1 MLMNIGA
8 FGLYLCLFLALY
20 FEVFLLISFFE
31 KRPAAKTKTHPKNF
45 PHVSMVVPCWNEERT
60 LGGTVRS
67 LLALDYPKGKL
78 EIIIVDDGSTD
89 GTRAIAESFV
99 QHSQSARAVRFFH
112 KENGG
117 KYTAL
122 NLGIRNSKS
131 DIVGC
136 LDADSFVNEDALIEA
151 VKRFESDVSIMAI
164 TPTMKVYRPR
174 KMIELMQSVEY
185 TFGIFYKKM
194 FDNISAVSVLPG
206 PFSLYRKEVFAK
218 IGPFRHAHN
227 TEDMEIAFRMH
238 AHGLKIA
245 NAHTAFVYT
254 TVPKTIRSL
263 FKQRVRWSQGFLE
276 NSRDYRYMYFNPRFG
291 NFGMLALPLGLTA
304 FCAGL
309 YMAGYAFYSIL
320 NTTVTHLL
328 DLRATGIPIHIP
340 SLSQFGWFYLNTSS
354 LSLLVVIT
362 FLFMITSILLGQR
375 ISNTSLSPKAFISY
389 FALFGFI
396 APLWLARAVWGA
408 AWSREASWR

>member
-1 MLMNIGA
+1 MNIGA
-8 FGLYLCLFLALY
+8 FGVYLCLFFALY

-45 PHVSMVVPCWNEERT
+45 PSVSMVVPCWNEERT
-60 LGGTVRS
+60 LSNTVQS
-67 LLALDYPKGKL
+67 LLALDYPQGKL
-78 EIIIVDDGSTD
+78 EIIIVDDGSAD
-89 GTRAIAESFV
+89 GTRTIAESFV
-99 QHSQSARAVRFFH
+99 QQSHSARAVRFFH

-151 VKRFESDVSIMAI
+151 VKHFESDGSIMAI
-164 TPTMKVYRPR
+164 TPAMKVYRPR
-174 KMIELMQSVEY
+174 TMIELMQSVEY

-194 FDNISAVSVLPG
+194 FDNIAAVSVLPG
-206 PFSLYRKEVFAK
+206 PFSLYRKEVFVK

-254 TVPKTIRSL
+254 TVPKTIRTL

-276 NSRDYRYMYFNPRFG
+276 NSRDYRHMYFNPRFG

-309 YMAGYAFYSIL
+309 YTAGYALYTIL
-320 NTTVTHLL
+320 DAILMRVL
-328 DLRATGIPIHIP
+328 DLRATGIPLHAP

-354 LSLLVVIT
+354 LSLLVIIALLCMV
-362 FLFMITSILLGQR
+362 TSILIGQR
-375 ISNTSLSPKAFISY
+375 ISDTSLSPKAFISF
-389 FALFGFI
+389 FALFGFV

-408 AWSREASWR
+408 LRSREASWR